1 MSFDSQS
8 NRMLLRQ
15 NGKSAAAQG
24 RAPDDTAKT
33 GVDLAGPRPARRRP
47 RGWRSPL
54 TRRILTINVLVL
66 LIPVLGLM
74 HLDQYRDS
82 LIAAEIDSLR
92 IQGRAFSLS
101 LGSTAVVA
109 TQVGDERLLPE
120 VTRNLMRVLLVDTGV
135 RARIF
140 ARSGEIL
147 ADSFV
152 LGGPGG
158 QVQVQALPPENEG
171 GLGLLRRLLNLVTQ
185 WLPGKDNFP
194 LYQEEREQKALD
206 YEEVMGALGGQSPG
220 MVRVD
225 RQGRLVL
232 SVAVPVQRYRQ
243 VLGALM
249 LSKDGAAVDA
259 AVDDRRRDILIVC
272 GVAFAI
278 TVLLSFYLAG
288 TIARPIRRLAMA
300 ADQVRSGK
308 GRQFGIPDFTRRGD
322 EIGDLSDSLRAMTE
336 ALWARLDAIEAFA
349 ADVAHEIKNP
359 LTSLRSAVETVARV
373 EDPEQQKKLMS
384 IILDDV
390 HRLDR
395 LISDISDASRLDA
408 ELSRAETEAVDL
420 GALLAALVAV
430 QEAADKKDSPRFV
443 LDVLDHQDLSVPGIE
458 GRLGQVFRNLISNA
472 VTFSPP
478 GGTIRLSAQRHN
490 DEVVVSISDEGPGI
504 PEGKLEAVFQRFYTE
519 RPAGEKFGTH
529 SGLGLSISKQIVEA
543 HGGEITAENRHDSGG
558 AVCGACF
565 VVRLPAE

>member
-1 MSFDSQS
+1 
-8 NRMLLRQ
+8 MLRRQ
-15 NGKSAAAQG
+15 NGDSGSQAAKRPQAASADRG
-24 RAPDDTAKT
+24 LSRDDDSA
-33 GVDLAGPRPARRRP
+33 PRPSRRRP

-92 IQGRAFSLS
+92 IQARAFSLS

-158 QVQVQALPPENEG
+158 QVQVKSLPPEPEG
-171 GLGLLRRLLNLVTQ
+171 GLGLLRRLLNLATQ

-194 LYQEEREQKALD
+194 IYREPRVQKASD
-206 YEEVMGALGGQSPG
+206 YDEVQGALAGQSPG
-220 MVRVD
+220 MVRTD

-249 LSKDGAAVDA
+249 LSKDGAVVDA

-272 GVAFAI
+272 GVAFAV
-278 TVLLSFYLAG
+278 TVLLSFYLAS
-288 TIARPIRRLAMA
+288 TIARPIRRLAQA
-300 ADQVRSGK
+300 ADQVRSAK
-308 GRQFGIPDFTRRGD
+308 GRQFEIPDFTRRGD
-322 EIGDLSDSLRAMTE
+322 EIGDLSDALRTMTD

-373 EDPEQQKKLMS
+373 EDPEQQKRLMS

-390 HRLDR
+390 QRLDR

-408 ELSRAETEAVDL
+408 ELSRAEIDPVDV
-420 GALLAALVAV
+420 GELLRALVAV
-430 QEAADKKDSPRFV
+430 QEAGERANAPRFR

-472 VTFSPP
+472 VTFSPL
-478 GGTIRLSAQRHN
+478 GGTVRLSAQRQGG
-490 DEVVVSISDEGPGI
+490 DVVVSISDEGPGI

-543 HGGEITAENRHDSGG
+543 HGGDIRAENRHDEDDR
-558 AVCGACF
+558 VCGACF
-565 VVRLPAE
+565 IVRLPAENE

>member
-1 MSFDSQS
+1 
-8 NRMLLRQ
+8 MLRRQ
-15 NGKSAAAQG
+15 NGGSSGAAA
-24 RAPDDTAKT
+24 RLPSATAAIARSGK
-33 GVDLAGPRPARRRP
+33 GEESHPSRPAKRRP

-74 HLDQYRDS
+74 HLDQYRGS

-92 IQGRAFSLS
+92 IQARAFSLS

-152 LGGPGG
+152 LGSPGG
-158 QVQVQALPPENEG
+158 QVQVKALPPEREG
-171 GLGLLRRLLNLVTQ
+171 GLGLLRRLLNVAAR
-185 WLPGKDNFP
+185 WLPGKDDFP
-194 LYQEEREQKALD
+194 IYRERQEQNADD
-206 YEEVMGALGGQSPG
+206 YLEVTGALGGQSPG
-220 MVRVD
+220 MVRLD

-249 LSKDGAAVDA
+249 LSKDGAVVDA

-272 GVAFAI
+272 GVALAV
-278 TVLLSFYLAG
+278 TVLLSLYLAG
-288 TIARPIRRLAMA
+288 TIARPIRRLAQA
-300 ADQVRSGK
+300 ADQVRSAK
-308 GRQFGIPDFTRRGD
+308 GRQFEIPDFGRRGD
-322 EIGDLSDSLRAMTE
+322 EIGDLSDSLRAMTD

-390 HRLDR
+390 QRLDR

-408 ELSRAETEAVDL
+408 ELSRAEIDTVDV
-420 GALLAALVAV
+420 GELLRALVAV
-430 QEAADKKDSPRFV
+430 QEAGERADAPRFR
-443 LDVLDHQDLSVPGIE
+443 LDVLDHQDLAVPGIE
-458 GRLGQVFRNLISNA
+458 GRIGQVFRNLISNA

-478 GGTIRLSAQRHN
+478 GSTIRLSAQRQGG
-490 DEVVVSISDEGPGI
+490 DVVVLISDSGPGI
-504 PEGKLEAVFQRFYTE
+504 PEGKLEAVFERFYTE

-529 SGLGLSISKQIVEA
+529 SGLGLSISKQIVDA
-543 HGGEITAENRHDSGG
+543 HGGSIRAENRYDESGG
-558 AVCGACF
+558 VCGACF
-565 VVRLPAE
+565 VVHLPAEVG